1 MATQIELLL
10 RRTRLAGDPSVSY
23 EPKTPMKMAK
33 DIYFGRGFL
42 GLYSGFGYHLGMTD
56 WDSLSGADDVGRDAM
71 GTGIYFGS
79 YESSKYL
86 LSNIAPPG
94 PWTYAASGALCGI
107 VAWCVVFPIDTAKS
121 IVQRDILI
129 HEPGVLYRKKNLW
142 DFNWMSRRMYR
153 GMSCVPRKPSI
164 SASSGS
170 DDRVSIMRSAIVNAI
185 NFTLYEGVR
194 KKITAWEQES
204 SSTIGL

>member
-1 MATQIELLL
+1 M
-10 RRTRLAGDPSVSY
+10 R
-23 EPKTPMKMAK
+23 
-33 DIYFGRGFL
+33 
-42 GLYSGFGYHLGMTD
+42 
-56 WDSLSGADDVGRDAM
+56 VGRDAM

-129 HEPGVLYRKKNLW
+129 HEAGVFYRKKNLW

-153 GMSCVPRKPSI
+153 GMSYVPQIPACSVCV
-164 SASSGS
+164 S

>member
-1 MATQIELLL
+1 
-10 RRTRLAGDPSVSY
+10 
-23 EPKTPMKMAK
+23 
-33 DIYFGRGFL
+33 
-42 GLYSGFGYHLGMTD
+42 
-56 WDSLSGADDVGRDAM
+56 M

-129 HEPGVLYRKKNLW
+129 HEAGVFYRKKNLW

-153 GMSCVPRKPSI
+153 GMSYVPQIPACSVCLTTGSRSCEVRLLTQLTLPSTKEYERKSLH
-164 SASSGS
+164 GN
-170 DDRVSIMRSAIVNAI
+170 RNHHLQLG
-185 NFTLYEGVR
+185 FEGVIILIFTR
-194 KKITAWEQES
+194 RYRLLSDPRAAVTVGGDQGGGGVGEWLRTSKSVFFNGSPFINIHVILGTRFDVS
-204 SSTIGL
+204 